1 MKNIAAL
8 VRNLPGDKYQELAT
22 AVNDVLDN
30 KRFNR
35 KQRRQLARNWRKYG
49 ERKGFEYRCLRLEC
63 EGVFRRHML
72 SYRLYNQVP

>member
-8 VRNLPGDKYQELAT
+8 VRNLPGDKYHVLGT
-22 AVNDVLDN
+22 ALNDVLDN

-49 ERKGFEYRCLRLEC
+49 ERKGE
-63 EGVFRRHML
+63 
-72 SYRLYNQVP
+72 Q